1 MVDGHTPA
9 CLRDRRRQRGACG
22 PADDYLNC
30 LKNHGVDYTRPNK
43 GFWFSL
49 GEVTVTDLR
58 SGYYIRDQLVAGM
71 IKDGVGPVAAQAVAD
86 CSTQVMNRQ

>member
-1 MVDGHTPA
+1 MAHA
-9 CLRDRRRQRGACG
+9 A

-43 GFWFSL
+43 GFWFNL